1 MINPYLR
8 AFVIGSSVLVFL
20 PYFLAVKSMVTK
32 NFRYDNYTIYAPIGL
47 GLFNVLSLVLAN
59 KLKLSRKNRFL
70 LISVLA
76 PTFVAFF
83 IYFRKVYNYSTV
95 NQWFAHIWF
104 LYLFYFI
111 VFNFVVYYLDKHI

>member
-20 PYFLAVKSMVTK
+20 PYFLVVKSMVTK
-32 NFRYDNYTIYAPIGL
+32 NYSYDDYTLLAPIGL
-47 GLFNVLSLVLAN
+47 GVFNVLSLVLAN
-59 KLKLSRKNRFL
+59 KLNLSRKNRFL
-70 LISVLA
+70 MISVLA
-76 PTFVAFF
+76 PTFVTFF
-83 IYFRKVYNYSTV
+83 IYFIKAYNYTTV
-95 NQWFAHIWF
+95 NQWFNHIWK